1 MKKYI
6 ILFLLSI
13 QGVFAQAQFEANAS
27 KTTVGLNEPF
37 QVEFSMNFDG
47 DNFEQP
53 AFEGFRIIQGPS
65 QQISQSWINGRSSF
79 QKAYSYVLL
88 PTQKGVFAI
97 RSTAVEYDGKVYR
110 SNPLKITVVNA
121 IPKQRDPNEIPSV
134 SADSELHLVADIS
147 KTDPYLNEP
156 ITIVYKLY
164 FSDNIGITNF
174 TEASKPK
181 YNDFWNQ
188 NIEIKQLVAERTTYN
203 GESYRAIVL
212 KKVILYPQKSG
223 KLTIEPFAM
232 NLDVQLP
239 TGRRDIF
246 GEAEITQGQK
256 RVSAGARTIN
266 VKPLPETGKPIG
278 FSGAVGQFDFKA
290 TAPKTDVKNGENI
303 DLNVVVSGNG
313 NLKLFSLPKP
323 VVPSALE
330 MYDPVHKENI
340 TTPLSGMTGSI
351 SDKYTIVPQFKGKY
365 PIKPM
370 QFSYFDPKSGTYKTI
385 VSQEIMVNVLDGPE
399 ETTAN
404 TKVASGGVKSDV
416 NKKLEFKENS
426 LKTELAYIKK
436 RDFLGST
443 KYFVLQLLPFLIVPF
458 IILYRRRKEANDSDL
473 EGNRLKMN
481 NKLAKKYLSL
491 AKKQIGNKEQFY
503 ITLEKAMHNFLKA
516 KLKIETTEMSKI
528 NIEEL
533 LLSRNANP
541 DTVSEF
547 INLTE
552 NCEIA
557 RYAPT
562 TNATI
567 NEDYDKAVLIIA
579 DLEKQLKIKD

>member
-1 MKKYI
+1 MKKYV

-13 QGVFAQAQFEANAS
+13 QGAFAQAQFEANAS

-37 QVEFSMNFDG
+37 QVEFTMNFDG

-53 AFEGFRIIQGPS
+53 VFEGFRILQGPS

-79 QKAYSYVLL
+79 QKSYSYYLL
-88 PTQKGVFAI
+88 PTKKGVFAI
-97 RSTAVEYDGKVYR
+97 RSTAVEYDGKIYR

-121 IPKQRDPNEIPSV
+121 IPRQRDPNEIPNV

-147 KTDPYLNEP
+147 KTNPYLNEP

-164 FSDNIGITNF
+164 FSNNIGITNF
-174 TEASKPK
+174 AEASKPK
-181 YNDFWNQ
+181 YNNFWNQ
-188 NIEIKQLVAERTTYN
+188 NIEIKQLVAESTTYN
-203 GESYRAIVL
+203 GEPYRSIVL

-223 KLTIEPFAM
+223 KLNIEPFAM
-232 NLDVQLP
+232 NIDVQLP

-246 GEAEITQGQK
+246 GEAEIVQGQK
-256 RVSAGARTIN
+256 RVSAGARTIS
-266 VKPLPETGKPIG
+266 VKPLPETGKPVD

-290 TAPKTDVKNGENI
+290 TASRTDVKNGENI

-330 MYDPVHKENI
+330 MYDPVHKEKI

-351 SDKYTIVPQFKGKY
+351 SDKYVIVPQFKGKY

-370 QFSYFDPKSGTYKTI
+370 QFTYFDPKSGTYKTI

-399 ETTAN
+399 EITTN
-404 TKVASGGVKSDV
+404 TKIASGSPKLDV
-416 NKKLEFKENS
+416 VKKLEFKDNI
-426 LKTELAYIKK
+426 LKTKLSYIKK

-458 IILYRRRKEANDSDL
+458 IILYRRRKEANNSDL

-503 ITLEKAMHNFLKA
+503 IALEKAMHNFLKA

-541 DTVSEF
+541 ETVSEF

-562 TNATI
+562 TSVAI
-567 NEDYDKAVLIIA
+567 QQDYDKAVLIIA

>member
-1 MKKYI
+1 MKKYV

-13 QGVFAQAQFEANAS
+13 QGAFAQAQFEANAS

-37 QVEFSMNFDG
+37 QVEFTMNFDG

-53 AFEGFRIIQGPS
+53 VFEGFRILQGPS

-79 QKAYSYVLL
+79 QKSYSYYLL
-88 PTQKGVFAI
+88 PTKKGVFAI
-97 RSTAVEYDGKVYR
+97 RSTAVEYDGKIYR

-121 IPKQRDPNEIPSV
+121 IPRQRDPNEIPNV

-147 KTDPYLNEP
+147 KTNPYLNEP

-164 FSDNIGITNF
+164 FSNNIGITNF
-174 TEASKPK
+174 AEASKPK
-181 YNDFWNQ
+181 YNNFWNQ
-188 NIEIKQLVAERTTYN
+188 NIEIKQLVAESTTYN
-203 GESYRAIVL
+203 GEPYRSIVL

-223 KLTIEPFAM
+223 KLNIEPFAM
-232 NLDVQLP
+232 NIDVQLP

-246 GEAEITQGQK
+246 GEAEIVQGQK
-256 RVSAGARTIN
+256 RVSAGARTIS
-266 VKPLPETGKPIG
+266 VKPLPETGKPVD

-290 TAPKTDVKNGENI
+290 TASRTDVKNGENI

-330 MYDPVHKENI
+330 MYDPVHKEKI

-351 SDKYTIVPQFKGKY
+351 SDKYVIVPQFKGKY

-370 QFSYFDPKSGTYKTI
+370 QFTYFDPKSGTYKTI

-399 ETTAN
+399 EITTN
-404 TKVASGGVKSDV
+404 TKIASGSPKLDV
-416 NKKLEFKENS
+416 VKKLEFKDNI
-426 LKTELAYIKK
+426 LKTKLSYIKK

-458 IILYRRRKEANDSDL
+458 IILYRRRKEANNSDL
-473 EGNRLKMN
+473 GGNRLKMN

-503 ITLEKAMHNFLKA
+503 IALEKAMHNFLKA

-541 DTVSEF
+541 ETVSEF

-562 TNATI
+562 TSVAI
-567 NEDYDKAVLIIA
+567 QQDYDKAVLIIA